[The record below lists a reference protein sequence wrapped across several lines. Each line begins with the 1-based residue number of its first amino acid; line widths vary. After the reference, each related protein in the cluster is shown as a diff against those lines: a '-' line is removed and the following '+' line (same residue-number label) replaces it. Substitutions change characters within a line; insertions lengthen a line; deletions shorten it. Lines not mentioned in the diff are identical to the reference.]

1 MKRNVK
7 RSAECGARSA
17 EWKSVESNSDRG
29 SSRDQGS
36 SRNGRARWGGLS
48 TLHSALRTPHS
59 ALTPSRSGSV
69 LLIVLVVVAMLTL
82 AAYNYTQTMQ
92 TELEATT
99 MYGSD
104 VQAREAADSGVEY
117 VATILANRTDPSL
130 ANLIHNP
137 NVFLGKTVSPSARL
151 RGNGRFTIIAP
162 VELDVRGNGIRYGL
176 MDESAKLNLNLLDRL
191 KLEEEQ
197 VHTLLMNLPG
207 MTIEIADSMLDWIDA
222 DDTKRPYGA
231 ESDVYEALAPPYKA
245 KNGPLESIDELLLVQ
260 GVTPALLYG
269 EDANRNGLLD
279 PNENDGDKSPPLDN
293 ADGVLTHGWVA
304 FLTAHSREANRR
316 ADGTKKI
323 DVNNG
328 LLTELYDALEDEFG
342 QDAAKFVIAYRI
354 SGPKDQPPVET
365 NGSSVASASTTS
377 QQKKQQQQAVQG
389 LTKAL
394 AEGAFKQSGTV
405 TRGGID
411 ISKGG
416 QNKVNTLWDLIG
428 SRADV
433 TIEGAKRTLD
443 SPWPADTSSLPVLL
457 PKLMDALSTTGDEFL
472 EGRINLN
479 QARREILIGLPG
491 MDEELANNI
500 VAAQKLDAN
509 GQPDSDTIQRHST
522 AGWLFVERLVDIW
535 KMRELDPYLTARGD
549 VYRAQIFG
557 FFDGGGPVTRIE
569 AMVDAT
575 KVPPRVIFQRD
586 LNGHLNGL
594 GHGYARGQLLPIS
607 R

>member
-1 MKRNVK
+1 MNWNHVRSNMKRLTNAASGEPDGVSPRTSGIK
-7 RSAECGARSA
+7 RPGADATRLTKFDSLPT
-17 EWKSVESNSDRG
+17 
-29 SSRDQGS
+29 SR
-36 SRNGRARWGGLS
+36 SRNRRQTARCQFEHPRA
-48 TLHSALRTPHS
+48 
-59 ALTPSRSGSV
+59 GSV

-82 AAYNYTQTMQ
+82 AAYNFTQSML

-99 MYGSD
+99 MYGAD

-117 VATILANRTDPSL
+117 IATILANRTDPAL
-130 ANLIHNP
+130 ENLIHNP
-137 NVFLGKTVSPSARL
+137 SVFLGKTVSVSERL
-151 RGNGRFTIIAP
+151 RGNARFTIIAP
-162 VELDVRGNGIRYGL
+162 VEHNVAGNAIRYGL

-191 KLEEEQ
+191 KLEDEQ
-197 VHTLLMNLPG
+197 VHTLLLNIPG
-207 MTIEIADSMLDWIDA
+207 MTIEIADALLDWIDA

-231 ESDVYEALAPPYKA
+231 ESEIYEALTPPYKA

-279 PNENDGDKSPPLDN
+279 PGENDGDKTPPLDN
-293 ADGVLTHGWVA
+293 ADGVLDHGWVA
-304 FLTAHSREANRR
+304 FLSAHGREANRR

-323 DVNNG
+323 DTNNG

-342 QDAAKFVIAYRI
+342 EDAAKFVIAYRI
-354 SGPKDQPPVET
+354 SGPKDLPPEDT
-365 NGSSVASASTTS
+365 SGTSVASSSTASQTKQA
-377 QQKKQQQQAVQG
+377 QQKAVQD
-389 LTKAL
+389 LTKAI
-394 AEGAFKQSGTV
+394 AEGAFKATGTV

-433 TIEGAKRTLD
+433 TIDGAKQTLE
-443 SPWPADTSSLPVLL
+443 SPWPADTSSLPDLL
-457 PKLMDALSTTGDEFL
+457 PKLMDALAITGDEYL

-491 MDEELANNI
+491 MDEELTEKI
-500 VAAQKLDAN
+500 MVSQKLDSN
-509 GQPDSDTIQRHST
+509 GQPDPEVIQRHNT
-522 AGWLFVERLVDIW
+522 AGWLFVEGLVDIW

-549 VYRAQIFG
+549 VYRAQVFG

-575 KVPPRVIFQRD
+575 QVPPRVIFQRD
-586 LNGHLNGL
+586 MNAL
-594 GHGYARGQLLPIS
+594 GHGYARGQFLPLP

>member
-1 MKRNVK
+1 
-7 RSAECGARSA
+7 
-17 EWKSVESNSDRG
+17 
-29 SSRDQGS
+29 
-36 SRNGRARWGGLS
+36 
-48 TLHSALRTPHS
+48 
-59 ALTPSRSGSV
+59 
-69 LLIVLVVVAMLTL
+69 MLTL
-82 AAYNYTQTMQ
+82 AAYNYTQTML

-117 VATILANRTDPSL
+117 VATILANRTDP
-130 ANLIHNP
+130 NLENLLHNP
-137 NVFLGKTVSPSARL
+137 SVFLGKTVTASERL
-151 RGNGRFTIIAP
+151 RGNARFTIIAP
-162 VELDVRGNGIRYGL
+162 VEHNVAGNAIRYGL

-191 KLEEEQ
+191 KLEDEQ
-197 VHTLLMNLPG
+197 VETLLMNLPN
-207 MTIEIADSMLDWIDA
+207 MTIEIVHAMLDWIDT

-231 ESDVYEALAPPYKA
+231 ESEVYEALTPPYKA
-245 KNGPLESIDELLLVQ
+245 KNGPLESLDELLLVQ

-279 PNENDGDKSPPLDN
+279 PNENDGDSSPPIDN
-293 ADGVLTHGWVA
+293 ADGVLDHGWA
-304 FLTAHSREANRR
+304 AYLSAHSREANRR

-328 LLTELYDALEDEFG
+328 LLTELYDSLEDEFG
-342 QDAAKFVIAYRI
+342 EDAAKFVIAYRI
-354 SGPKDQPPVET
+354 SGPKDQPPEDASST
-365 NGSSVASASTTS
+365 SVASSSTKS
-377 QQKKQQQQAVQG
+377 QTKQQQQKAVQG
-389 LTKAL
+389 LTTAI
-394 AEGAFKQSGTV
+394 AEGAFKATGTV

-433 TIEGAKRTLD
+433 TMDGTKQTLD
-443 SPWPADTSSLPVLL
+443 SPWPADTSSLPALL
-457 PKLMDALSTTGDEFL
+457 PQLMDALSTTGDEYL

-479 QARREILIGLPG
+479 QARLEILIGLPG

-500 VAAQKLDAN
+500 VEAQKLDAN
-509 GQPDSDTIQRHST
+509 GQPDLDTIQRHNT
-522 AGWLFVERLVDIW
+522 AGWLFVEGLVDIW

-549 VYRAQIFG
+549 VYRAQVFG
-557 FFDGGGPVTRIE
+557 FFDGGGPVTRLE

-575 KVPPRVIFQRD
+575 QIPPRIIFQRD
-586 LNGHLNGL
+586 LNDL
-594 GHGYARGQLLPIS
+594 GHGYARGQLLPLV

>member
-1 MKRNVK
+1 MK
-7 RSAECGARSA
+7 
-17 EWKSVESNSDRG
+17 KSLRVEGRGLNEDR
-29 SSRDQGS
+29 
-36 SRNGRARWGGLS
+36 
-48 TLHSALRTPHS
+48 
-59 ALTPSRSGSV
+59 RSGSV

-82 AAYNYTQTMQ
+82 AAYNYTQTML

-117 VATILANRTDPSL
+117 VATILANRKDPNL
-130 ANLIHNP
+130 ENLIHNP

-151 RGNGRFTIIAP
+151 RGNARFTIIAP
-162 VELDVRGNGIRYGL
+162 VEHDVRGNAIRYGL

-197 VHTLLMNLPG
+197 VQTLLMKLPN
-207 MTIEIADSMLDWIDA
+207 MTTEIADAMLDWIDK

-231 ESDVYEALAPPYKA
+231 ESAVYEALTPPYKA

-260 GVTPALLYG
+260 GITPALLYG

-279 PNENDGDKSPPLDN
+279 PNENDGNSSPPLDN
-293 ADGVLTHGWVA
+293 ADGVLDHGWA
-304 FLTAHSREANRR
+304 AYLTAHSREANRR
-316 ADGTKKI
+316 ADGTRKI

-328 LLTELYDALEDEFG
+328 LLTELYDSLKDEFG
-342 QDAAKFVIAYRI
+342 VDAAKFVIAFRI
-354 SGPKDQPPVET
+354 SGPKDQPPEDT
-365 NGSSVASASTTS
+365 SSTSVASSSTKS
-377 QQKKQQQQAVQG
+377 QTKQQQQQAIQG
-389 LTKAL
+389 LTKAI
-394 AEGAFKQSGTV
+394 AGATVGGGGGTV

-411 ISKGG
+411 IAKGG

-433 TIEGAKRTLD
+433 TMDGAKQTLK
-443 SPWPADTSSLPVLL
+443 SPWPADTSTLPTLL
-457 PKLMDALSTTGDEFL
+457 PKLMDALSTTGDEYL

-479 QARREILIGLPG
+479 QARLEIMKGLPG
-491 MDEELANNI
+491 MDEELANKI
-500 VAAQKLDAN
+500 VTAQKLDSN
-509 GQPDSDTIQRHST
+509 GQPDLDTIRRHNT
-522 AGWLFVERLVDIW
+522 AGWLFVDGLVDIW
-535 KMRELDPYLTARGD
+535 KMRELDPYLTARGS
-549 VYRAQIFG
+549 VYRAQVFG

-575 KVPPRVIFQRD
+575 QIPPRVIFQRD
-586 LNGHLNGL
+586 LNDL
-594 GHGYARGQLLPIS
+594 GHGYARGQFLPLV